1 MKIQNK
7 TKLRQIVVNSCGNT
21 GSCRNLYIFD
31 DGTWELY
38 SVGTSI
44 PNTYKTSLR
53 EIILWGNF
61 SKDVGGSFSKG
72 VTEKFKDI
80 EEQLEDYY

>member
-1 MKIQNK
+1 MKIRNK
-7 TKLRQIVVNSCGNT
+7 TKLRRIVVNSCDNT
-21 GSCRNLYIFD
+21 GSLRNLYIFD

-44 PNTYKTSLR
+44 PNIYKTSLS

-61 SKDVGGSFSKG
+61 SKGVGRSFSKG

-80 EEQLEDYY
+80 EEQLKDYY